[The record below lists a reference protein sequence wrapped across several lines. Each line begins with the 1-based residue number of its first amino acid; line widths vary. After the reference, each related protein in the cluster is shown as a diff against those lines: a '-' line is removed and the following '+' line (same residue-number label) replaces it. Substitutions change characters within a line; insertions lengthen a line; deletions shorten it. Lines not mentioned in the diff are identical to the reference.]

1 MPEQDIPLI
10 ERLET
15 GKRTVLLE
23 AINELL
29 PGLAQSE
36 DGKDLAEQFARQT
49 LEDIQEGN
57 NPDLEPQL
65 RERIQEL
72 GIRL

>member
-23 AINELL
+23 AINEFL